1 MRASEFITEAHH
13 HRIGSQEIGQ
23 WTVHIDSHALVTIA
37 DRDIQ
42 LGDVINILTFACKYV
57 PELKTIPRGK
67 GAYFQDTNSLVSIYI
82 RRSEHYPNEL
92 TLETVL
98 GPKMTP
104 SPPLFRRSVPP
115 TPQDLQDTPS
125 LRASKAAMRKHTQ
138 AQGRDAVSQ
147 DIEGMMPAIKDYSAR
162 RSAAAPEV
170 PLNREQRRALNKY
183 QPTQ

>member
-1 MRASEFITEAHH
+1 MRAQEFVTEAHH

-42 LGDVINILTFACKYV
+42 LGDVVNILTFACKYV
-57 PELKTIPRGK
+57 PELKTIPRGR
-67 GAYFQDTNSLVSIYI
+67 GAYFQDTNTLVSVYI

-98 GPKMTP
+98 SPNMKP
-104 SPPLFRRSVPP
+104 SAPLFRRPVPP
-115 TPQDLQDTPS
+115 TPQDMQDTPA
-125 LRASKAAMRKHTQ
+125 LKAQKAAMRRDTQ

-147 DIEGMMPAIKDYSAR
+147 DIEGMMPDIRAYAAR
-162 RSAAAPEV
+162 PRSAEA

-183 QPTQ
+183 LPKE

>member
-1 MRASEFITEAHH
+1 MRAQEFVNEAHH
-13 HRIGSQEIGQ
+13 YRIGSQEIGQ

-37 DRDIQ
+37 HRDIQ

-67 GAYFQDTNSLVSIYI
+67 GAYFQDTNSLISIYI

-98 GPKMTP
+98 EPSMRP
-104 SPPLFRRSVPP
+104 SPPLFRRPVPP
-115 TPQDLQDTPS
+115 TPQDLQDTPE
-125 LRASKAAMRKHTQ
+125 LRANKAAMRKHTQ

-147 DIEGMMPAIKDYSAR
+147 DIEGMMPGIRDYAIRK
-162 RSAAAPEV
+162 SAAAPEV
-170 PLNREQRRALNKY
+170 PLNREQRRALRYNK
-183 QPTQ
+183 

>member
-1 MRASEFITEAHH
+1 MRAQEFITEAHH
-13 HRIGSQEIGQ
+13 HRIASQELGQ

-98 GPKMTP
+98 GPKMAP

-115 TPQDLQDTPS
+115 TPRDLQDTPS
-125 LRASKAAMRKHTQ
+125 LRASKAAMRKHTL
-138 AQGRDAVSQ
+138 R
-147 DIEGMMPAIKDYSAR
+147 KR
-162 RSAAAPEV
+162 
-170 PLNREQRRALNKY
+170 
-183 QPTQ
+183 